1 MTLFRCISKVQIP
14 MFQAYKASFV
24 AAIQIRAL
32 YNLQKIIIMIQMG
45 IAVAYMSECCFSKGE
60 IQTWWQDPFRALL
73 PVPGTLVTLRSTISR
88 DMGLMDTL
96 FI

>member
-1 MTLFRCISKVQIP
+1 MTLFRSISKVQIP

-24 AAIQIRAL
+24 AAIQIRAR
-32 YNLQKIIIMIQMG
+32 YNLQNIIIMIQ
-45 IAVAYMSECCFSKGE
+45 IAVAYMSECYFSKGE

-88 DMGLMDTL
+88 DMVA
-96 FI
+96 FV